1 MKKNTFLFILAVTVF
16 ALSSFTFIEKEKS
29 ISNFKLKSATTNKWV
44 SLSDYKDAKGFIIIF
59 TSNKCPMAKF
69 YSQRLNQM
77 YGKYKKIG
85 VPLIA
90 INSMD
95 TLAYAEESYHRMQLK
110 VKKENLN
117 FPYLQDKMQNVAKD
131 FNAINT
137 PQAFV
142 VWKVKGKYIIK
153 YEGAIDDNAGDLEK
167 VKNHY
172 LTDAI
177 DELLQGNE
185 VKIVKSES
193 FGCRIFYRGIKEK
206 MR

>member
-1 MKKNTFLFILAVTVF
+1 MKKNAFLFLLVVTLF

-77 YGKYKKIG
+77 YDKYIKVG
-85 VPLIA
+85 VTLIA

-95 TLAYAEESYHRMQLK
+95 TLAYAYESFRRMQLK
-110 VKKENLN
+110 VNKENLN
-117 FPYLQDKMQNVAKD
+117 FPYLQDKIQNVAKE
-131 FNAINT
+131 FKAINT

-142 VWKVKGKYIIK
+142 IWKVKGKYIIK
-153 YEGAIDDNAGDLEK
+153 YEGAIDDNAGEIEK
-167 VKNHY
+167 IKNHY
-172 LTDAI
+172 LTDAVDQLI
-177 DELLQGNE
+177 QGNE
-185 VKIVKSES
+185 VKVPKSES
-193 FGCRIFYRGIKEK
+193 FGCKIFYRGIKEK